1 MHAHNLDLVKLLKYM
16 VKLFFFTSDPMLN
29 LSPHANYLIYFSL
42 LTICKILDFSLLT
55 IRPKIFSL
63 SKAKD
68 KFRPVEQKE
77 KLRPLTENFLKRKIL
92 DLAGELSSE
101 Q

>member
-1 MHAHNLDLVKLLKYM
+1 MGEVTRMHAHNLDLVKLLKYM

-68 KFRPVEQKE
+68 KFRPVEQKKITPINRKLFE
-77 KLRPLTENFLKRKIL
+77 KKNIRF
-92 DLAGELSSE
+92 SW
-101 Q
+101 